1 MILDVDAVEEA
12 VLVEHVPVFTGDA
25 TEIMLHSAAGWCLTT
40 GDDSI
45 GTTTG
50 VSVISSCASLI
61 KMLRMGVESGAR
73 FWTLGEQDGVCDGV
87 DVIISI
93 SFGGTW
99 ISTIS
104 VTVVISVCRSLTVGV
119 YIG

>member
-1 MILDVDAVEEA
+1 M
-12 VLVEHVPVFTGDA
+12 EHVPVFPGDA
-25 TEIMLHSAAGWCLTT
+25 TEIMLHSTAGWCLTT

-50 VSVISSCASLI
+50 VSAISSASSCASLI
-61 KMLRMGVESGAR
+61 KILRMGVESGVR
-73 FWTLGEQDGVCDGV
+73 FWMLGEQDGVCGGV

-104 VTVVISVCRSLTVGV
+104 VCRGLTVEV
-119 YIG
+119 YVG